1 MRMLDI
7 FPSSGSSGVN
17 EPCSYGLPSTQ
28 HFTQGTDML
37 GAPLLPAEAPML
49 GEGGVGSQ
57 FGMSL
62 QEHGMSYSSQATLP
76 SPQMIYNQGVLP
88 PQPGMMMPQMMPLE
102 PRIPEVNMPSS
113 GSLGLPP
120 SGLPVSVS
128 KGIPEMSHNRA
139 PMMPSSDPLE
149 GPSNCASLAP
159 KMLQTPTIPSTEAL
173 SALPSLAQVLPPR
186 EPHNLRIPAAGSPL
200 WLPLES
206 QGSFVSQPAPQEDF
220 FLLEQPTP
228 AAQGVDNSWAQE
240 REPSR
245 RSPVSR
251 PYICQYENCG
261 KAYTKRSHLVSHE
274 RKHTGDRLYKC
285 QWEGCNW
292 SFFRSDELTRHS
304 RIHTRYR
311 PHRCE
316 QCGRQFMRSDH
327 LRQHQRIHQRMPGSP
342 DPQAEG
348 EQMDDTLLPGL

>member
-1 MRMLDI
+1 MHMLDI

-57 FGMSL
+57 FGMNL

-102 PRIPEVNMPSS
+102 PRIPE
-113 GSLGLPP
+113 
-120 SGLPVSVS
+120 
-128 KGIPEMSHNRA
+128 
-139 PMMPSSDPLE
+139 
-149 GPSNCASLAP
+149 
-159 KMLQTPTIPSTEAL
+159 
-173 SALPSLAQVLPPR
+173 
-186 EPHNLRIPAAGSPL
+186 
-200 WLPLES
+200 
-206 QGSFVSQPAPQEDF
+206 
-220 FLLEQPTP
+220 PTP

-342 DPQAEG
+342 DPQADG
-348 EQMDDTLLPGL
+348 EQMDNILLPGL